1 MPRISTVHLQTPE
14 DIGRAIRA
22 RRTKLGLDQ
31 GSLARLVG
39 VSRQWIVE
47 IEHGKPRA
55 EVGLLLRTLSAL
67 GLALTLKTE
76 LKTEKES
83 ATAPEVYAP
92 GLVDL
97 DALIRRARG
106 QGP

>member
-1 MPRISTVHLQTPE
+1 MPRSSTVHIQTPE

-47 IEHGKPRA
+47 IERGKRRA
-55 EVGLLLRTLSAL
+55 EMGLLLRTLSAL
-67 GLALTLKTE
+67 GIELTLKT
-76 LKTEKES
+76 KKES
-83 ATAPEVYAP
+83 AAAPEVYAP